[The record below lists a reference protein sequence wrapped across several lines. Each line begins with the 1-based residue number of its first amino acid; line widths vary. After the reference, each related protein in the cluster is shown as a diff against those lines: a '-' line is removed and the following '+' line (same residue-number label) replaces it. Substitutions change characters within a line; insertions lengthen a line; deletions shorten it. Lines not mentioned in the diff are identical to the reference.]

1 MGGAVRV
8 GRVSATK
15 QSICSQGKVMV
26 LNSVL
31 IVTLSGAASSVED
44 RHHRQLIAMAQASRT
59 DHRATFANR
68 VPFGAVKVIS
78 TPTDARLA
86 SPAKTKPPPIDPPPY
101 AHSPPSPQPQ

>member
-1 MGGAVRV
+1 MAGAVRV

-15 QSICSQGKVMV
+15 QSICSQCKVMV

-78 TPTDARLA
+78 TPTDASMA
-86 SPAKTKPPPIDPPPY
+86 STGKNKRRRIELTRYGTSAPRPEL
-101 AHSPPSPQPQ
+101 

>member
-1 MGGAVRV
+1 MAGAGRV
-8 GRVSATK
+8 GGVSVTK

-31 IVTLSGAASSVED
+31 IVPLSGAASGVED
-44 RHHRQLIAMAQASRT
+44 RHHRQLIAMAQASST

-78 TPTDARLA
+78 TPTDASMA
-86 SPAKTKPPPIDPPPY
+86 STGKNKRRRIELTRYGTSAPRPEL
-101 AHSPPSPQPQ
+101 

>member
-78 TPTDARLA
+78 TPTDASSA
-86 SPAKTKPPPIDPPPY
+86 STGKNNRRQIKLTRYGTSAPRPAL
-101 AHSPPSPQPQ
+101 

>member
-1 MGGAVRV
+1 MAGAVRV

-15 QSICSQGKVMV
+15 QSTCPQGRVMV
-26 LNSVL
+26 LNRVL
-31 IVTLSGAASSVED
+31 IVTLSGAAGSVED

-78 TPTDARLA
+78 TPTDASMA
-86 SPAKTKPPPIDPPPY
+86 STGKNKRRRIELTRYGTSAPRPEL
-101 AHSPPSPQPQ
+101 

>member
-1 MGGAVRV
+1 MAGAVRV

-15 QSICSQGKVMV
+15 QSICSQCKVMV

-68 VPFGAVKVIS
+68 VPFGAAKVIS
-78 TPTDARLA
+78 TPPDASMP
-86 SPAKTKPPPIDPPPY
+86 SPGKTKPPPTEPTP
-101 AHSPPSPQPQ
+101 